1 MPHLR
6 TPPKYITQGFVPAT
20 LISELGIL
28 YLDQAVVAID
38 KGDAIFDDGAGFA
51 TNVGTAFAATFR
63 GIAHV
68 TSDNTISGAAAG
80 DRQIAIIP
88 AAADVQYWVKAATTT
103 LAQTDV
109 GEIVDLDANDSIDP
123 GDTSLIEW
131 GFLIDEIDIS
141 TGAVAANTQGFALG
155 RFQKTPQ

>member
-28 YLDQAVVAID
+28 YLDQAAVAID
-38 KGDAIFDDGAGFA
+38 KGDAIFDNGAGFA

-63 GIAHV
+63 GFAHV
-68 TSDNTISGAAAG
+68 TKDNSAGSAG
-80 DRQIAIIP
+80 DTQIAIIP
-88 AAADVQYWVKAATTT
+88 AAKDIQYWVKAGTTT

-109 GEIVDLDANDSIDP
+109 GEIVDLVTNDSIDP
-123 GDTSLIEW
+123 ADITLVEW

-141 TGAVAANTQGFALG
+141 TDAVAANTQGFALG
-155 RFQKTPQ
+155 RFQKSPNVS

>member
-1 MPHLR
+1 MSHLR
-6 TPPKYITQGFVPAT
+6 TPPKYITQGFVPTTCIKA
-20 LISELGIL
+20 LGII
-28 YLDQAVVAID
+28 YLDQAAVDID
-38 KGDAIFDDGAGFA
+38 KGDAIFDNGNGYA

-68 TSDNTISGAAAG
+68 TSNNAGASVG

-88 AAADVQYWVKAATTT
+88 AAADVQYWVKDSVQLLT
-103 LAQTDV
+103 QTGV
-109 GEIVDLDANDSIDP
+109 GSLVDLGDNDSIDSS
-123 GDTSLIEW
+123 DVTLVEW
-131 GFLIDEIDIS
+131 GFLIDEIDVS